1 MSTDLSHREADIEV
15 LASIKKG
22 VSMSGVLR
30 SRVTQTSLE
39 ALRDLGMSDN
49 EIDRYLRR
57 FGSGTLDPPK
67 AGPGVYW
74 IPAPRRHLLPFDE
87 GSDRKTK

>member
-1 MSTDLSHREADIEV
+1 MSTDLSLREADIGV

-22 VSMSGVLR
+22 VSMSGALR

-57 FGSGTLDPPK
+57 FGTGTLDLRK
-67 AGPGVYW
+67 ARPGVQ
-74 IPAPRRHLLPFDE
+74 ICR
-87 GSDRKTK
+87 